1 MIEWVASSCILILAV
16 IALRYLLR
24 GRISLRLQYALWLL
38 VLARLLIPVSFGS
51 TDISVMSVVE
61 KAPAVQAVESVRNV
75 DTIWQAD
82 NGTVEG
88 YPAGPLMPDT
98 PVTVVTIAPG
108 VTNDQFGR
116 MESALT
122 LRKLLLPV
130 WWCGAAVTLMVFL
143 TANLRF
149 AARLRKSRRSLTV
162 EGAALSVYVAQE
174 RAVPCLFGLFRPVI
188 YVTQAAA
195 DDPELLRHTVA
206 HETTHF
212 RQGDHVW
219 ALLRTVCLALH
230 WWNPLV
236 WWAAKLSRQDGELAC
251 DEATI
256 RALGESE
263 RAAYGRTL
271 IRMACGPGSHV
282 LLTATTMDGGKTSLH
297 ERIVL
302 LAKKPRTAVTAA
314 IVVALAAA
322 LCVACTFTGAKK
334 DEAAAEPDTLA
345 GYMAALTV
353 DDVTDWDVTEYPDI
367 TLGRLV
373 TAMNDAAAYEITA
386 EEALGYGENGQ
397 EWFVSLH
404 ADGHELML
412 NCGDM
417 GGIVHVVDLSAAL
430 SSDAVPPERMQAYFR
445 HDTLYNLIRHA
456 QDSVETTDTG
466 ESAREILQR
475 IGWPDKAELSTEIF
489 TYRDLKVQ
497 VTRVYQTGKGVVKEG
512 EAQVFENDIFVICPG
527 AVLTVLEC
535 GSENDVDGVSHANWR
550 YYIPN
555 GDMTELWPGDEFVIE
570 GNSSIGAE
578 SFPVLRFCLYDGW
591 LQAPSADPLE
601 SARAAIEGEAQ
612 KGYAR
617 NIRVDS
623 LSVNEAETKRVA
635 QERMG
640 SELAIAR
647 GWSDDMLDDHF
658 VVVDAAYYIEYDH
671 TRTPLE
677 GGNVTQQ
684 FYLMQNEDGRWI
696 IVDNA
701 MRSADRQDSLPLEEL
716 MASVKPEDLGDIDPY
731 LYPKVTARQVTD
743 ALNSAA
749 RHWISK
755 EWAQTAEGYPGCDY
769 PFWGMNIDGVDL
781 YVKCGL
787 AENVVWVRDKN
798 GGEGYFK
805 DETLYEL
812 VRHCRDYD
820 EVIDQA
826 AYARFKP
833 QVDAVMQQA
842 LDDYATSPG
851 EFHAYQLTNFSP
863 VWTYATDDGNR
874 AEWYS
879 FDFALIPD
887 RPEVDFWA
895 GGIYMDSQLRVRGF
909 NDCGNVVARY
919 QGDTLL
925 GLVFMQY
932 DNFYWPSFDEDWD
945 WANAMLAAAEG
956 I

>member
-1 MIEWVASSCILILAV
+1 MIEWVVSSCILILAV

-38 VLARLLIPVSFGS
+38 VLARLLISVSFGS

-61 KAPAVQAVESVRNV
+61 KAPAVQAVESVRDV

-98 PVTVVTIAPG
+98 PVTVSPS

-122 LRKLLLPV
+122 LRKVLLPI
-130 WWCGAAVTLMVFL
+130 WWCGAAVTLLVFL

-149 AARLRKSRRSLTV
+149 AARLRKSRRPLTV
-162 EGAALSVYVAQE
+162 EGAALAVYVAEE
-174 RAVPCLFGLFRPVI
+174 RAVPCLFGLFRPAI

-314 IVVALAAA
+314 IVVVLAAA
-322 LCVACTFTGAKK
+322 LCIACTFTGAKK
-334 DEAAAEPDTLA
+334 DEVPTDLGPIAAM
-345 GYMAALTV
+345 MAALTV
-353 DDVTDWDVTEYPDI
+353 DDVTGWDVTEYPDI

-386 EEALGYGENGQ
+386 EEALGYEQDGQ
-397 EWFVSLH
+397 EWFVSVH
-404 ADGHELML
+404 ISGGPYLML
-412 NCGDM
+412 DCGNV

-430 SSDAVPPERMQAYFR
+430 SSDAVSPERREAYFR

-466 ESAREILQR
+466 EGAREILQR

-489 TYRDLKVQ
+489 TYRALKVQ

-512 EAQVFENDIFVICPG
+512 EAQVFENDIFVICSG
-527 AVLTVLEC
+527 AVLTVLEG
-535 GSENDVDGVSHANWR
+535 GSENDTDGVPHANWK
-550 YYIPN
+550 YYTPK
-555 GDMTELWPGDEFVIE
+555 GDMMELWPGDEFVIE
-570 GNSSIGAE
+570 GNSSIGRE
-578 SFPVLRFCLYDGW
+578 SFPFLRFCLYDGW
-591 LQAPSADPLE
+591 LQAPDADPLE
-601 SARAAIEGEAQ
+601 SVRAAIEGEAQ

-635 QERMG
+635 QEYKG

-647 GWSDDMLDDHF
+647 GWSDDLLDDHF

-677 GGNVTQQ
+677 GGSVTQQ
-684 FYLMQNEDGRWI
+684 FYLMQSEDGRWI

-701 MRSADRQDSLPLEEL
+701 MRSADRQD
-716 MASVKPEDLGDIDPY
+716 A
-731 LYPKVTARQVTD
+731 
-743 ALNSAA
+743 
-749 RHWISK
+749 
-755 EWAQTAEGYPGCDY
+755 
-769 PFWGMNIDGVDL
+769 
-781 YVKCGL
+781 GL
-787 AENVVWVRDKN
+787 AW
-798 GGEGYFK
+798 
-805 DETLYEL
+805 
-812 VRHCRDYD
+812 
-820 EVIDQA
+820 
-826 AYARFKP
+826 
-833 QVDAVMQQA
+833 
-842 LDDYATSPG
+842 
-851 EFHAYQLTNFSP
+851 
-863 VWTYATDDGNR
+863 
-874 AEWYS
+874 
-879 FDFALIPD
+879 
-887 RPEVDFWA
+887 
-895 GGIYMDSQLRVRGF
+895 
-909 NDCGNVVARY
+909 
-919 QGDTLL
+919 
-925 GLVFMQY
+925 
-932 DNFYWPSFDEDWD
+932 
-945 WANAMLAAAEG
+945 
-956 I
+956 

>member
-1 MIEWVASSCILILAV
+1 MIEWVVSSCILTLVV

-38 VLARLLIPVSFGS
+38 VLARLLLPVSFGS
-51 TDISVMSVVE
+51 TNISVMSVVE
-61 KAPAVQAVESVRNV
+61 KAPAVQAVESVRGV

-82 NGTVEG
+82 NGSVEG

-98 PVTVVTIAPG
+98 PVTVAPS

-122 LRKLLLPV
+122 LRKILLPV
-130 WWCGAAVTLMVFL
+130 WWIGAAVTLLGFL

-149 AARLRKSRRSLTV
+149 AGRLRKSRRPLAV
-162 EGAALSVYVAQE
+162 EGSALSVYAAEE
-174 RAVPCLFGLFRPVI
+174 RAVPCLFGLFRPAI
-188 YVTQAAA
+188 YVTQAAV

-206 HETTHF
+206 HESTHF
-212 RQGDHVW
+212 RHGDHVW

-251 DEATI
+251 DEAAI

-271 IRMACGPGSHV
+271 IRMACGRGASP

-314 IVVALAAA
+314 IAVVLAAA
-322 LCVACTFTGAKK
+322 LCIGCTFTGAKK
-334 DEAAAEPDTLA
+334 DGAAGDMGSIATMMAE
-345 GYMAALTV
+345 LTV
-353 DDVTDWDVTEYPDI
+353 DDVADWDVTEYPDI

-386 EEALGYGENGQ
+386 EEALGYEQDGQ

-404 ADGHELML
+404 VDGHELML

-417 GGIVHVVDLSAAL
+417 GGIVHVIDLSAAL

-456 QDSVETTDTG
+456 QDSVESDDPYDDMWQF
-466 ESAREILQR
+466 SQLMS
-475 IGWPDKAELSTEIF
+475 WPNRAELSTQTF
-489 TYRDLKVQ
+489 TYHDLKVQ
-497 VTRVYQTGKGVVKEG
+497 VSNVFAVGKAARLSGTNADETEEFDVYMV
-512 EAQVFENDIFVICPG
+512 CPG
-527 AVLTVLEC
+527 AVLTVLEA
-535 GSENDVDGVSHANWR
+535 STFRSTDGVEHGHWK
-550 YYIPN
+550 YYSQE
-555 GDMTELWPGDEFVIE
+555 GDATELWPGDTVQI
-570 GNSSIGAE
+570 GHKSWIGAE
-578 SFPVLRFCLYDGW
+578 SVGILTFRVYDFW

-601 SARAAIEGEAQ
+601 SVRAAIEGEAQ

-635 QERMG
+635 QERKG

-647 GWSDDMLDDHF
+647 GWSDDLLDNHF

-677 GGNVTQQ
+677 GGSVTQQ
-684 FYLMQNEDGRWI
+684 FYLMQSEDGRWI

-701 MRSADRQDSLPLEEL
+701 MRSADRQD
-716 MASVKPEDLGDIDPY
+716 A
-731 LYPKVTARQVTD
+731 
-743 ALNSAA
+743 
-749 RHWISK
+749 
-755 EWAQTAEGYPGCDY
+755 
-769 PFWGMNIDGVDL
+769 
-781 YVKCGL
+781 
-787 AENVVWVRDKN
+787 
-798 GGEGYFK
+798 
-805 DETLYEL
+805 
-812 VRHCRDYD
+812 
-820 EVIDQA
+820 
-826 AYARFKP
+826 
-833 QVDAVMQQA
+833 
-842 LDDYATSPG
+842 
-851 EFHAYQLTNFSP
+851 
-863 VWTYATDDGNR
+863 
-874 AEWYS
+874 
-879 FDFALIPD
+879 
-887 RPEVDFWA
+887 
-895 GGIYMDSQLRVRGF
+895 
-909 NDCGNVVARY
+909 
-919 QGDTLL
+919 
-925 GLVFMQY
+925 GLV
-932 DNFYWPSFDEDWD
+932 W
-945 WANAMLAAAEG
+945 
-956 I
+956 

>member
-1 MIEWVASSCILILAV
+1 MIEWVVSSCILILAV

-61 KAPAVQAVESVRNV
+61 KAPAVQAVESVRDV

-122 LRKLLLPV
+122 LRKILLPV
-130 WWCGAAVTLMVFL
+130 WWCGAAVTLLVFL

-149 AARLRKSRRSLTV
+149 AGRLRKSRRPLTV

-174 RAVPCLFGLFRPVI
+174 RAVPCLFGLFRPAI

-302 LAKKPRTAVTAA
+302 LAKKPRTAVAAA
-314 IVVALAAA
+314 IVVVLAAA
-322 LCVACTFTGAKK
+322 LCIACTFTGAKK
-334 DEAAAEPDTLA
+334 DGAAGDMGSIATM
-345 GYMAALTV
+345 MAALTV

-386 EEALGYGENGQ
+386 EEALGYEQDRQ

-404 ADGHELML
+404 VDGHELML

-417 GGIVHVVDLSAAL
+417 GGIVHVIDLSAAL

-456 QDSVETTDTG
+456 QASVETTDTG
-466 ESAREILQR
+466 EGAREILQR

-535 GSENDVDGVSHANWR
+535 GSENDVDGVPHANWR
-550 YYIPN
+550 YYMPN

-578 SFPVLRFCLYDGW
+578 SFPFLRFCLYDGW

-601 SARAAIEGEAQ
+601 SVRSAIEGEAQ

-635 QERMG
+635 QERKG

-647 GWSDDMLDDHF
+647 GWSDDLLDNHF

-677 GGNVTQQ
+677 GGSVTQQ
-684 FYLMQNEDGRWI
+684 FYLMQSEDGRWI

-701 MRSADRQDSLPLEEL
+701 MRSADRQD
-716 MASVKPEDLGDIDPY
+716 A
-731 LYPKVTARQVTD
+731 
-743 ALNSAA
+743 
-749 RHWISK
+749 
-755 EWAQTAEGYPGCDY
+755 
-769 PFWGMNIDGVDL
+769 
-781 YVKCGL
+781 
-787 AENVVWVRDKN
+787 
-798 GGEGYFK
+798 
-805 DETLYEL
+805 
-812 VRHCRDYD
+812 
-820 EVIDQA
+820 
-826 AYARFKP
+826 
-833 QVDAVMQQA
+833 
-842 LDDYATSPG
+842 
-851 EFHAYQLTNFSP
+851 
-863 VWTYATDDGNR
+863 
-874 AEWYS
+874 
-879 FDFALIPD
+879 
-887 RPEVDFWA
+887 
-895 GGIYMDSQLRVRGF
+895 
-909 NDCGNVVARY
+909 
-919 QGDTLL
+919 
-925 GLVFMQY
+925 GLV
-932 DNFYWPSFDEDWD
+932 W
-945 WANAMLAAAEG
+945 
-956 I
+956 

>member
-1 MIEWVASSCILILAV
+1 MIEWVVSSCILILAV

-122 LRKLLLPV
+122 LRKILLPV
-130 WWCGAAVTLMVFL
+130 WWGGAAVTLLVFL

-149 AARLRKSRRSLTV
+149 AARLRKSRRPLTV

-174 RAVPCLFGLFRPVI
+174 RAVPCLFGLFRPAI
-188 YVTQAAA
+188 YVTQAAT

-256 RALGESE
+256 RTLGESE

-271 IRMACGPGSHV
+271 IRMACGPGSYV

-314 IVVALAAA
+314 IVVVLAAA
-322 LCVACTFTGAKK
+322 LCIACTFTGAKK
-334 DEAAAEPDTLA
+334 DGAAGDMGSIATMMAE
-345 GYMAALTV
+345 LTV

-386 EEALGYGENGQ
+386 EEALGYEQDGQ

-404 ADGHELML
+404 VDGHELML

-417 GGIVHVVDLSAAL
+417 GGIVHVIDLSAAL

-456 QDSVETTDTG
+456 QDSVESDDPYDDMWQF
-466 ESAREILQR
+466 SQLMS
-475 IGWPDKAELSTEIF
+475 WPNRAELSTQTF
-489 TYRDLKVQ
+489 TYHDLKVQ
-497 VTRVYQTGKGVVKEG
+497 VSNVFAVGKAARLSGTNADETEEFDVYMV
-512 EAQVFENDIFVICPG
+512 CPG
-527 AVLTVLEC
+527 AVLTVLEA
-535 GSENDVDGVSHANWR
+535 STFRSTDGVEHGHWK
-550 YYIPN
+550 YYSQE
-555 GDMTELWPGDEFVIE
+555 GDATELWPGDTVQI
-570 GNSSIGAE
+570 GHKSWIGAE
-578 SFPVLRFCLYDGW
+578 SVGILTFRVYDFW

-601 SARAAIEGEAQ
+601 SVRAAIEGEAQ

-635 QERMG
+635 QERKG

-647 GWSDDMLDDHF
+647 GWSDDLLDNHF

-677 GGNVTQQ
+677 GGSVTQQ
-684 FYLMQNEDGRWI
+684 FYLMQSEDGRWI

-701 MRSADRQDSLPLEEL
+701 MRSADRQD
-716 MASVKPEDLGDIDPY
+716 A
-731 LYPKVTARQVTD
+731 
-743 ALNSAA
+743 
-749 RHWISK
+749 
-755 EWAQTAEGYPGCDY
+755 
-769 PFWGMNIDGVDL
+769 
-781 YVKCGL
+781 
-787 AENVVWVRDKN
+787 
-798 GGEGYFK
+798 
-805 DETLYEL
+805 
-812 VRHCRDYD
+812 
-820 EVIDQA
+820 
-826 AYARFKP
+826 
-833 QVDAVMQQA
+833 
-842 LDDYATSPG
+842 
-851 EFHAYQLTNFSP
+851 
-863 VWTYATDDGNR
+863 
-874 AEWYS
+874 
-879 FDFALIPD
+879 
-887 RPEVDFWA
+887 
-895 GGIYMDSQLRVRGF
+895 
-909 NDCGNVVARY
+909 
-919 QGDTLL
+919 
-925 GLVFMQY
+925 GLV
-932 DNFYWPSFDEDWD
+932 W
-945 WANAMLAAAEG
+945 
-956 I
+956 